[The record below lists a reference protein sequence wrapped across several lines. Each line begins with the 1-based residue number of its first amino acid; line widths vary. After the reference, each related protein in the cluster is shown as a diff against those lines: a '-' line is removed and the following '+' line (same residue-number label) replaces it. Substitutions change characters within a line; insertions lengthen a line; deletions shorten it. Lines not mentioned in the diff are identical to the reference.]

1 MNQLKVTNKR
11 RIALVFDFDDTLGP
25 DSTSSFLAH
34 IGIEPRLFW
43 ERHHTLVSDGWDPIP
58 AYLQMMVLDS
68 QKRPKS
74 KRITRRK
81 LQQFGMQLTSQPG
94 LATFFRRMKKFVGSH
109 DKSAEIYFFV
119 ISSGIGDIIRH
130 FPYAQHFHHI
140 WSSNFAFNKSGEI
153 EGIKNVVSFTDKTR
167 YLFQIQKGI
176 FGSDADHDPFAVNR
190 RVSSSEVFV
199 PFSSMVMVGDG
210 FTDVPCFSL
219 LEKNGGW
226 AIGVYERG
234 AADRWGR
241 AWGLL
246 SEQRVQHMVAADF
259 RARRGL
265 DDALCLALGSIVS
278 KWK

>member
-1 MNQLKVTNKR
+1 MELHK

-34 IGIEPRLFW
+34 IGIEPHTFW
-43 ERHHTLVSDGWDPIP
+43 ERHLRLVTSGWDPIP
-58 AYLQMMVLDS
+58 AYLQMMILES

-74 KRITRRK
+74 KRITRLK
-81 LQQFGMQLTSQPG
+81 LQKFGQQLTSQPG
-94 LATFFRRMKKFVGSH
+94 LATFFSRMKKFVASR
-109 DKSAEIYFFV
+109 DKNAELYFFV

-130 FPYAQHFHHI
+130 FPYASKFQQM
-140 WSSNFAFNKSGEI
+140 WSSNFAFAKNGEI

-176 FGSDADHDPFAVNR
+176 YGPGSESDPFAVNR
-190 RVSSSEVFV
+190 RVPLNEVFI
-199 PFSSMVMVGDG
+199 PFNSMVMIGDG

-219 LEKNGGW
+219 LEKNGGR
-226 AIGVYERG
+226 AIGVYERE

-241 AWGLL
+241 AWGLM

-259 RARRGL
+259 RPHRGL
-265 DDALCLALGSIVS
+265 DDALCLALGNMLIAR
-278 KWK
+278 